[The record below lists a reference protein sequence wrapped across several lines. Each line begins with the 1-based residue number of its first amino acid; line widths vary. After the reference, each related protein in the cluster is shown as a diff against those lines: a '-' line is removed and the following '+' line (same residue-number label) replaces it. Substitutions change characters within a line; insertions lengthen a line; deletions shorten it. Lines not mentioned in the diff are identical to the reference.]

1 MLCHYGFRVR
11 GLQRLQIETLSDNA
25 ATPRSAEHDG
35 FVREGVL
42 RSSAKAHGLRTREH
56 RRPQQRPQRPRL
68 PARRLFRRA

>member
-11 GLQRLQIETLSDNA
+11 GLQRLQSETLSDNG

-56 RRPQQRPQRPRL
+56 RRVRRPQRPRL